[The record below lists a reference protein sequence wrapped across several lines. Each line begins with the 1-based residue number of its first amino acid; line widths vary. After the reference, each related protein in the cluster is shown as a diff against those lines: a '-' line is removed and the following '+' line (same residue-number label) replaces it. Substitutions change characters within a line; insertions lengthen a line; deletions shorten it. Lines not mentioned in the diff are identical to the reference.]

1 MDRSALFTAYN
12 AAGALVRQG
21 RTDRKRLDRALGVAQ
36 RKAAPAYITAGN
48 RCSCPD
54 FSGVDAN
61 GRRFRPQS
69 LRPCKH
75 ILALLLQNAA
85 A

>member
-1 MDRSALFTAYN
+1 MQSKSALFTAYN
-12 AAGALVRQG
+12 AAKPIF
-21 RTDRKRLDRALGVAQ
+21 TDRPRLNRALGVAQ
-36 RKAAPAYITAGN
+36 RKTAPAYVTTLSK
-48 RCSCPD
+48 CSCPD

-61 GRRFRPQS
+61 GRRFRLPS

-75 ILALLLQNAA
+75 ILAVILAEAA